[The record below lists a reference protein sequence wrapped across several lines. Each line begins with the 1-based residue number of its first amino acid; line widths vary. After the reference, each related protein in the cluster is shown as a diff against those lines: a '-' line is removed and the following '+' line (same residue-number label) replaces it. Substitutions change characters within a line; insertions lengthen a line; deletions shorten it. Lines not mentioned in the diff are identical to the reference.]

1 MNMDQGLTLELGG
14 YALRNTLI
22 NHQFQ
27 TEIKNAKGT
36 SCPYCSVPPKKIGYG
51 NDLKTNYPE
60 LAKEWDYEKN
70 NKGPEEYFPSSNKR
84 FGGNVEKITSIV
96 Q

>member
-27 TEIKNAKGT
+27 TEIKKTQREQVAHT
-36 SCPYCSVPPKKIGYG
+36 VQYHPKKLDTEMI
-51 NDLKTNYPE
+51 
-60 LAKEWDYEKN
+60 
-70 NKGPEEYFPSSNKR
+70 
-84 FGGNVEKITSIV
+84 
-96 Q
+96 